1 MNTRMLA
8 ALAGV
13 AVAMMALAG
22 CAEGAPAPSST
33 ESGDAEVATA
43 ELTVAGSSI
52 GEIVVNGEGMT
63 AYVFDKDT
71 AGADTSACTGDC
83 EAAWPA
89 ITSESDTPVV
99 DGITGTVGTI
109 TGVAG
114 GKQITINGLP
124 LYTFANDTAPGDLNG
139 QGLNEVWHV
148 IAPDG
153 TVVTTAP

>member
-1 MNTRMLA
+1 MKTRLRA
-8 ALAGV
+8 ALAGT
-13 AVAMMALAG
+13 AVAMLALAG
-22 CAEGAPAPSST
+22 CAGGAPAPSPT
-33 ESGDAEVATA
+33 ESSDAEAA
-43 ELTVAGSSI
+43 PDITVAGSSI

-71 AGADTSACTGDC
+71 VGADASACTGDC
-83 EAAWPA
+83 EALWPA

-124 LYTFANDTAPGDLNG
+124 IYTFAQDTAPGDLNG

-153 TVVTTAP
+153 TAITTAP